1 VQIQLAASI
10 RQLTPQNFCY
20 SQVMAKKTWVL
31 PVDEEGVISFPE
43 DLMNAMG
50 WDEGTALLWQVAP
63 DGSIQLKSAD
73 HPNDGLGMT
82 EQPT

>member
-1 VQIQLAASI
+1 MQVLLAASI
-10 RQLTPQNFCY
+10 RQLTPHNFCY
-20 SQVMAKKTWVL
+20 SRVMAKKTWVL

-43 DLMNAMG
+43 DLMNTMG
-50 WDEGTALLWQVAP
+50 WKEGTSLLWQVAP

-73 HPNDGLGMT
+73 HPNDDLSKT